1 MAIEGSD
8 MGKRRAAR
16 CALCGE
22 VRLVTKEHV
31 VPRGLYP
38 PSKANSRFQPIVIP
52 TCATCNNVTSD
63 DDVHFR
69 NVVTIAGDQN
79 SAVTELWEEPIT
91 RSFAKVDGRR
101 RAQDLL
107 ALMSPI
113 EHETGDRYMIYP
125 GRDPRVLRI
134 VRKIVRG
141 LSYRHGLR
149 WPVSDD
155 EVFVDVLKTQIP
167 ENLIESLEV
176 AHAEPDILDYRYG
189 RIEDTPGLESGWLLR
204 FYERTVFIGI
214 VFESVE
220 AYRRLQSDG
229 ASNIFETDLGG

>member
-1 MAIEGSD
+1 MS
-8 MGKRRAAR
+8 KRRPAR

-38 PSKANSRFQPIVIP
+38 SSKAGSRFQRIVIP
-52 TCATCNNVTSD
+52 TCATCNNGTAD
-63 DDVHFR
+63 DDAHFR

-79 SAVTELWEEPIT
+79 PAVTELWEGPIT
-91 RSFAKVDGRR
+91 RSFGKADGRR
-101 RAQDLL
+101 RALDLL

-113 EHETGDRYMIYP
+113 EHETGERYMIYP

-155 EVFVDVLKTQIP
+155 EVFVDVLKTHIH
-167 ENLIESLEV
+167 EDLIASLNV
-176 AHAEPDILDYRYG
+176 AHAERDILNYRYG
-189 RIEDTPGLESGWLLR
+189 RIEDSPGIESGWLLR

-220 AYRRLQSDG
+220 AYRRLESAG
-229 ASNIFETDLGG
+229 ASNILEAGLGG

>member
-1 MAIEGSD
+1 

-38 PSKANSRFQPIVIP
+38 QSKADSRFQRIVIP
-52 TCATCNNVTSD
+52 TCATCNNGTSD

-79 SAVTELWEEPIT
+79 SSVTELWEGPIT
-91 RSFAKVDGRR
+91 RSFGKVDGRR

-113 EHETGDRYMIYP
+113 EQETGERYMIYP
-125 GRDPRVLRI
+125 ARDPRVLRI

-149 WPVSDD
+149 WPVSDE

-189 RIEDTPGLESGWLLR
+189 RIEDTTGLESGWLLR

-220 AYRRLQSDG
+220 AYRGLQSAG
-229 ASNIFETDLGG
+229 ASNIFETELGG